1 MRHDIAEGESKD
13 VVAEES
19 VEGVNLNREGKNTLD
34 KSPAGAN
41 EAEELVEDSI
51 GEDLKSSVDKS
62 TPLATDSPDE
72 QLEAGQKYEIF
83 TRMAKSFQMTNGA
96 QKIFS
101 GHVTGYDTNTHEY
114 FILYEDG
121 DHETMEEAVLDDF
134 ILFDDKGNI
143 AKKKKKK
150 NDRLVLD
157 GIEWRLLEGTI
168 DPRSGQNIVVKA
180 DDIVND
186 MIKSKKF
193 EINYRYAY
201 LWLIDDGR
209 GRFRAQVGPNIVNT
223 EKKRA
228 YLEVPVNSVNGGR
241 ICFNLCAD
249 VSELTLFECRL

>member
-19 VEGVNLNREGKNTLD
+19 VEGINLNKDRKNTLD
-34 KSPAGAN
+34 KSPPPAAN
-41 EAEELVEDSI
+41 VADELVEDNK
-51 GEDLKSSVDKS
+51 GKDLKSSVDKS
-62 TPLATDSPDE
+62 TPLATDNNKESPDE

-101 GHVTGYDTNTHEY
+101 GHVTGYDTNTLKY

-121 DHETMEEAVLDDF
+121 DQETMEEAVLDDL

-157 GIEWRLLEGTI
+157 GIEWRLLEGTT
-168 DPRSGQNIVVKA
+168 DPRSGQKIVVKA

-193 EINYRYAY
+193 EINYRYAN
-201 LWLIDDGR
+201 LWQI
-209 GRFRAQVGPNIVNT
+209 
-223 EKKRA
+223 
-228 YLEVPVNSVNGGR
+228 
-241 ICFNLCAD
+241 
-249 VSELTLFECRL
+249 